1 MAFLLAFMP
10 SEKPVTTSCVFLRME
25 KIAPL
30 VLVVGIVLLV
40 TAGALWIFG

>member
-1 MAFLLAFMP
+1 MAYLLAFRP
-10 SEKPVTTSCVFLRME
+10 RQKPVAASRVFLPME

>member
-1 MAFLLAFMP
+1 
-10 SEKPVTTSCVFLRME
+10 ME

-40 TAGALWIFG
+40 TAGALWMFG